1 MHIDAI
7 SLAIGF
13 VAGAVLTALCL
24 ALELWAMVKIEKKR
38 KEQPKTITPCHL

>member
-13 VAGAVLTALCL
+13 AAGAVLTALGL
-24 ALELWAMVKIEKKR
+24 ALELWAMVKIERNAKNN
-38 KEQPKTITPCHL
+38 PKP